1 MATPQPFEPA
11 VADAP
16 PLRRMT
22 RSSTNRV
29 VAGVCAGVAEHLG
42 VSVRTVRIVTI
53 GLSVAAAGIPMYL
66 MLWALAPQD
75 TETQASDRPARPMV
89 RVDRSQAGL
98 LAGVVLLVI
107 GLSSLGTFSWL
118 GSGQDWLLPFAA
130 ILAGAAVAWSQ
141 LDEDDRPDGV
151 PETPW
156 RKALRVVRP
165 GLGLVLVVA
174 GVVAVAAQ
182 TGRIGDAVTVALSAV
197 VVLVGAAVIAA
208 PWVVRLLRRLQREE
222 AERVRATERAEVA
235 AHLHDSVL
243 QTLALIQS
251 TAEDPG
257 RVQRLARSQER
268 ELRAW
273 LYGAATPPGAATLA
287 SALRT
292 VAEEIED
299 AHGIPVEVVTT
310 GDRPLDE
317 GLEALVAGLREALL
331 NAVRH
336 GAPPVTV
343 YAEVGPTGVEAFVR
357 DHGSGFD
364 LDDVPADR
372 LGVRESILGRMA
384 RHGGSARVRRLDDGT
399 EVALALPLT
408 AAADI
413 PSEMT
418 P

>member
-11 VADAP
+11 VADVP

-222 AERVRATERAEVA
+222 AERIMAE
-235 AHLHDSVL
+235 
-243 QTLALIQS
+243 
-251 TAEDPG
+251 
-257 RVQRLARSQER
+257 
-268 ELRAW
+268 
-273 LYGAATPPGAATLA
+273 
-287 SALRT
+287 
-292 VAEEIED
+292 
-299 AHGIPVEVVTT
+299 
-310 GDRPLDE
+310 
-317 GLEALVAGLREALL
+317 
-331 NAVRH
+331 
-336 GAPPVTV
+336 
-343 YAEVGPTGVEAFVR
+343 
-357 DHGSGFD
+357 
-364 LDDVPADR
+364 
-372 LGVRESILGRMA
+372 
-384 RHGGSARVRRLDDGT
+384 
-399 EVALALPLT
+399 
-408 AAADI
+408 
-413 PSEMT
+413 
-418 P
+418 

>member
-1 MATPQPFEPA
+1 MATPQPSEPP
-11 VADAP
+11 VADVP

-42 VSVRTVRIVTI
+42 VSVRMVRIVTI
-53 GLSVAAAGIPMYL
+53 GLSLAAAGIPMYL

-75 TETQASDRPARPMV
+75 TEAQASDRPARPMV

-118 GSGQDWLLPFAA
+118 GSGQDWLLPVAA

-141 LDEDDRPDGV
+141 LDENDRPDGV

-156 RKALRVVRP
+156 RRALRVVRP

-182 TGRIGDAVTVALSAV
+182 SGRIGDAVTVALSAV

-208 PWVVRLLRRLQREE
+208 PWVVRLWRRLQREE

-273 LYGAATPPGAATLA
+273 LYGAATPPGTATLA

-292 VAEEIED
+292 VAEEVED
-299 AHGIPVEVVTT
+299 VHGIPVEVVTT

-399 EVALALPLT
+399 EVALALPLS
-408 AAADI
+408 AQADI
-413 PSEMT
+413 PLEMA